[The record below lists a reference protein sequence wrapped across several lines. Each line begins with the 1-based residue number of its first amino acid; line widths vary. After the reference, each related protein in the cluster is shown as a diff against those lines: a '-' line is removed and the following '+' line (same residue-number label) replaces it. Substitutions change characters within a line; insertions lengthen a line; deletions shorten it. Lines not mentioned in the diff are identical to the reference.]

1 MPNLADAIISE
12 FMARIV
18 VLAAI
23 VFFAA
28 GNFYVWSL
36 KQEPIVLFW
45 ESMAAAVVVFPA
57 FFWFVMR
64 DGRQSK
70 P

>member
-1 MPNLADAIISE
+1 MSRII
-12 FMARIV
+12 

-23 VFFAA
+23 ALFAA

-36 KQEPIVLFW
+36 KQAQIVLFW
-45 ESMAAAVVVFPA
+45 ESMAAAAVVFPA

-64 DGRQSK
+64 IGR
-70 P
+70 

>member
-1 MPNLADAIISE
+1 MS
-12 FMARIV
+12 RIV

-23 VFFAA
+23 TLFAA

-36 KQEPIVLFW
+36 KQAPIVLFW
-45 ESMAAAVVVFPA
+45 ESMAAAAIVFPA

-64 DGRQSK
+64 TDR
-70 P
+70 

>member
-1 MPNLADAIISE
+1 MPSFLGATISE
-12 FMARIV
+12 SMFKTL

-23 VFFAA
+23 ALFAA

-36 KQEPIVLFW
+36 GQEPVILFW
-45 ESMAAAVVVFPA
+45 ESLAAAAVVFPA

-64 DGRQSK
+64 SRGQ
-70 P
+70 